1 MDNTELEIRLD
12 ICSYLMD
19 CQLQDMEE
27 LNAPEMYMK
36 RAEMIKTLL
45 DECRKTIEP
54 DEYERL
60 DRADLMHKYL
70 NESLDLIYQ
79 I

>member
-1 MDNTELEIRLD
+1 MDNTELKIRLD
-12 ICSYLMD
+12 ICSYLID

-45 DECRKTIEP
+45 DECRKAIDT
-54 DEYERL
+54 DGYERL
-60 DRADLMHKYL
+60 DREDLMNQYL
-70 NESLDLIYQ
+70 TESLDLIYK

>member
-1 MDNTELEIRLD
+1 MDNTELKIRLD

-36 RAEMIKTLL
+36 RAERIRTLL
-45 DECRKTIEP
+45 DECRKEIET
-54 DEYERL
+54 DGFERL
-60 DRADLMHKYL
+60 NRADLMHKYL

>member
-1 MDNTELEIRLD
+1 
-12 ICSYLMD
+12 
-19 CQLQDMEE
+19 
-27 LNAPEMYMK
+27 MK
-36 RAEMIKTLL
+36 RAERIKTLL
-45 DECRKTIEP
+45 DECRKAIEP